1 MCTGTNSLPKA
12 SKSSERSEHYQL
24 SGAVAVRTRQNADK
38 LRHCIQLH
46 CEGNPFTV
54 KTPLKNL
61 IVSSAVVKDN
71 AKDDILNF
79 LTKGQK
85 RFEEFINDR
94 LLPTLIRSI
103 WDPVRQLKMKT
114 FSNWMDKTKVRMG
127 DKVIKLRE
135 ER

>member
-1 MCTGTNSLPKA
+1 MVGLSQDDAALDRLVITTRHLTHLVQEFLKGFPKA

-24 SGAVAVRTRQNADK
+24 SGAVAVRTRENAGK
-38 LRHCIQLH
+38 LRHCIELH

-61 IVSSAVVKDN
+61 VSSALVKQN

-79 LTKGQK
+79 PEKGQK

-94 LLPTLIRSI
+94 LLPTSTRSI
-103 WDPVRQLKMKT
+103 
-114 FSNWMDKTKVRMG
+114 
-127 DKVIKLRE
+127 
-135 ER
+135 